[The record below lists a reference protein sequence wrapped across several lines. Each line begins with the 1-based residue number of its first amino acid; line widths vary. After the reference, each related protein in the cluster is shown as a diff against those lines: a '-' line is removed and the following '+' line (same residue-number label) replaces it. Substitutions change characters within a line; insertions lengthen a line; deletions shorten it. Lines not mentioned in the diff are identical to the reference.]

1 VPDIGITVRG
11 PLFDGQAAHV
21 VRDFLDDA
29 TWEVGSQGLADVH
42 RLLDASI
49 RHPTPYYE
57 TQLTVQRIDQGVS
70 VNDRGVVYGN
80 WLEGTGSR
88 NRTTRFKGY
97 YSFRRATQEL
107 EQKVP
112 VLVEPILRR
121 HLSRLG

>member
-1 VPDIGITVRG
+1 MPDISVTIHG
-11 PLFDGQAAHV
+11 PLFDGAAGHV

-29 TWEVGSQGLADVH
+29 TWEVGAQGLADVH

-57 TQLTVQRIDQGVS
+57 TQLTVQRVDRGVS

-88 NRTTRFKGY
+88 NKTTRFKGY
-97 YSFRRATQEL
+97 HSFRRATQQLQAE
-107 EQKVP
+107 VP
-112 VLVEPILRR
+112 GLVEPILAR
-121 HLSRLG
+121 HLAKLR